1 MYVCRN
7 CGYAAAKWSGKCPN
21 CGEWGTLD
29 ESNMPVKKK
38 AGKVLQPVYGA
49 DLVKA
54 ATIPESKLEKLS
66 TGFTEI
72 DRILGGGIAR
82 GAVTLVGGDPGI
94 GKSTLLLQVLAYIA
108 SEGHTVAYI
117 SGEESLAQLSSR
129 LKRLLS
135 KIPDTLLMGTDTD
148 LESVVGSLSRQ
159 KLDFVV
165 IDSIHS
171 LTDANTEGTYGG
183 ISQLKMV
190 TSSLTQWAKKNDTG
204 MFLVGQVTKEGYVA
218 GPKNVEHIVDTV
230 MYIERLGDENIRLV
244 RTVKNRFG
252 EVGEVGFLKMAGKG
266 LEDKTDFSRMLVEES
281 AVSLPG
287 GALGITLQGSRP
299 IMVHLQVLTND
310 TMFAVPRRV
319 VDGIS
324 KNKVE
329 VLAAVIAKK
338 LPKLYL
344 DKKDIFIKANGGI
357 SLKDPGIDLAIIGAI
372 LSSVL
377 NVSFETTV
385 FIGEVGLQGEIKAC
399 AGFDARLKEAKK
411 LGFTNIVTY
420 KTVSH
425 ISEIL
430 EFLKKKV
437 S

>member
-1 MYVCRN
+1 MYVCRS
-7 CGYAAAKWSGKCPN
+7 CGYAAAKWSGKCPK
-21 CGEWGTLD
+21 CEEWGTLD
-29 ESNMPVKKK
+29 ESNLPVKKK
-38 AGKVLQPVYGA
+38 SGKVLQPIYGT

-54 ATIPESKLEKLS
+54 STIPEVIINKLS
-66 TGFTEI
+66 TGFVEI
-72 DRILGGGIAR
+72 DRILGGGVAK

-94 GKSTLLLQVLAYIA
+94 GKSTLLLQVLGNIA
-108 SEGHTVAYI
+108 SAGYAVAYI

-129 LKRLLS
+129 LKRLLTS
-135 KIPDTLLMGTDTD
+135 IPDTLLMGTDTD
-148 LESVVGSLSRQ
+148 LESVIGSLSRQ

-171 LTDANTEGTYGG
+171 ITDANTEGTYGG

-190 TSSLTQWAKKNDTG
+190 TSSLTQWAKRNDTG

-252 EVGEVGFLKMAGKG
+252 EVGEVGFLKMIGKG
-266 LEDKTDFSRMLVEES
+266 LEDKTDFSRMLIEES

-310 TMFAVPRRV
+310 TVFAVPRRV

-344 DKKDIFIKANGGI
+344 DKKDIFIKANGGM
-357 SLKDPGIDLAIIGAI
+357 SLKDPGIDLAIVGAI
-372 LSSVL
+372 LSSAL

-399 AGFDARLKEAKK
+399 AGLDARIKEAKK
-411 LGFTNIVTY
+411 LGFTNVVTY
-420 KTVSH
+420 KTVPH
-425 ISEIL
+425 ISQIL
-430 EFLKKKV
+430 NYLKK
-437 S
+437 